1 MIEGMEGKDVRG
13 EITLLVE
20 GAGERIPAG
29 DGEIE
34 ECMRRLD
41 EREDLPTKA
50 LAARI
55 ADELDLPRKR
65 VYDLVV
71 RLRAEK
77 AKAETRESAKRVEDS
92 GEV

>member
-1 MIEGMEGKDVRG
+1 
-13 EITLLVE
+13 
-20 GAGERIPAG
+20 
-29 DGEIE
+29 
-34 ECMRRLD
+34 MRRLD
-41 EREDLPTKA
+41 AREDLPTKA

-77 AKAETRESAKRVEDS
+77 AKPETM
-92 GEV
+92 